1 MITDLNVIAKSR
13 FLIIKFQND
22 KFMVDTLYN
31 RDEVLVSLRPS
42 INANSD
48 TFNLLESFQ
57 NKTIR
62 PIIKLQSNLLL
73 RHIKA
78 YIKKNKPYFNNL
90 NFEAQKQ
97 YIAQILKSD
106 IRLKTELISFVVAL
120 FTTEE
125 QEFYLQNQNALNKRI
140 TEILY
145 SRCVD

>member
-1 MITDLNVIAKSR
+1 MS
-13 FLIIKFQND
+13 
-22 KFMVDTLYN
+22 DTLFN
-31 RDEVLVSLRPS
+31 RDDVLVSLRPS

-78 YIKKNKPYFNNL
+78 YVKKNKPYFNNL

-97 YIAQILKSD
+97 YLAQILKSD

-120 FTTEE
+120 FTSEE
-125 QEFYLQNQNALNKRI
+125 QEFYLQNQNAINKRI
-140 TEILY
+140 VEILY
-145 SRCVD
+145 SRCIDLVEELF

>member
-1 MITDLNVIAKSR
+1 
-13 FLIIKFQND
+13 
-22 KFMVDTLYN
+22 MVDTLYN

>member
-1 MITDLNVIAKSR
+1 MS
-13 FLIIKFQND
+13 
-22 KFMVDTLYN
+22 DTLFN
-31 RDEVLVSLRPS
+31 RDDVLVSLRPS

-78 YIKKNKPYFNNL
+78 YVKKNKPYFNNL

-97 YIAQILKSD
+97 YLAQILKSD

-120 FTTEE
+120 FTSEE

-140 TEILY
+140 AEILY
-145 SRCVD
+145 SRCIDLVEELF